1 MIHPATESLIHSI
14 FDEVVRLDPSF
25 DHAIFHLV
33 RGSFSLTFLVLCA
46 SNLLCAKIDF
56 QFKATLID
64 ATAIYQ
70 NVKDKMREGA
80 TVYIATDE
88 RDKKFFDP
96 LKMHYNVL
104 FLDDFK
110 TELKGVNTNHFGMID
125 QLVASRGRLFFGC
138 WHST

>member
-1 MIHPATESLIHSI
+1 MIHPAAESLIHSI
-14 FDEVVRLDPSF
+14 LDEVVRLDPSF

-56 QFKATLID
+56 QFKATRID

-88 RDKKFFDP
+88 RDKMFFDP
-96 LKMHYNVL
+96 LKLHYNVL

-110 TELKGVNTNHFGMID
+110 
-125 QLVASRGRLFFGC
+125 QS
-138 WHST
+138 